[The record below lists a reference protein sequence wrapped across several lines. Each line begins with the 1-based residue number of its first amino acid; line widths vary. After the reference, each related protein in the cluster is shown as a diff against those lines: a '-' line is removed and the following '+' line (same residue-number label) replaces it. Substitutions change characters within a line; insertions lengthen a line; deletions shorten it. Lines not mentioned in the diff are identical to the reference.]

1 MKAALAI
8 LLHLAGWTLA
18 QKPFDAGKA
27 SFELAYKEET
37 SPYRVNAVF
46 LLPGE
51 VLELAVKDQRKGD
64 FVFQGDTGGPWMGA
78 TAWRWTAPREA
89 GLHPLV
95 VRRADNTDSMILNA
109 MVMVPVSEME
119 GESLHGYRIGKYP
132 DRPLKGLQF
141 YRNPKGYIR
150 VDSATAG
157 VQVSPHFRL
166 GQFICKQSPELPA
179 FLVLR
184 ERLVLKLEAV
194 LEEANRHG
202 HPCST
207 FHVMSGYRTPFYN
220 RLIGNVK
227 HSAHQFG
234 GAADVFIDSEPE
246 DGSMDDLNGDGKSDG
261 KDSQILFRIVDKMS
275 LNRFYLPYLGGVGHY
290 SRNRSHGPF
299 VHVDVRG
306 FRATW

>member
-1 MKAALAI
+1 MKTALAVLFLSAGLI
-8 LLHLAGWTLA
+8 LAG
-18 QKPFDAGKA
+18 KPFDSGKA
-27 SFELAYKEET
+27 TFELSYREET

-51 VLELAVKDQRKGD
+51 VLEIETKDRRNGG
-64 FVFQGDTGGPWMGA
+64 FVFQGDTGGPWTGT
-78 TAWRWTAPREA
+78 TAWRWTAPRTA
-89 GLHPLV
+89 GLHALI
-95 VRRADNTDSMILNA
+95 VRRADNTDSMVLNA

-141 YRNPKGYIR
+141 YRNPTGFIR

-166 GQFICKQSPELPA
+166 GQFICKQSPDLPA

-184 ERLVLKLEAV
+184 ERLILKLEAV

-202 HPCST
+202 HRCTT

-220 RLIGNVK
+220 HLIGNVK

-246 DGSMDDLNGDGKSDG
+246 DGAMDDLNGDGKSDG
-261 KDSQILFRIVDKMS
+261 KDSGILFRIVDKMS